1 MRQAG
6 RQAVVLRAGNALSLS
21 FLYIRNSPILSR
33 AREYMR
39 EGKAPKKGMLLSLLP
54 HPRRRRRLYTLLSS
68 YSPFC
73 APRTTRRRAVI
84 ILLSRV
90 YTLLPSVPLSL
101 SLSLSLSLFL
111 SLSLLVYSDAAGA
124 YSRVAVRNF
133 ACGLS
138 SLSLS
143 LSLSLTDAQLFSGT
157 IELRNSTRCH
167 GRLGMSASG
176 ERAVRYFPRSCC
188 LDCTRACWCSLWKWR
203 CFGEKVWNK

>member
-6 RQAVVLRAGNALSLS
+6 RQAVVLRAGNALSLSLS

-39 EGKAPKKGMLLSLLP
+39 EGKAPKKGMLLLLLP

-101 SLSLSLSLFL
+101 SLSS

-143 LSLSLTDAQLFSGT
+143 LSISNWCAALLWYYRAAEFHSVPRQIGDECFWW
-157 IELRNSTRCH
+157 TR
-167 GRLGMSASG
+167 GAVFPSKLLLGLHARVLVQFVKMKMFRRKG
-176 ERAVRYFPRSCC
+176 VE
-188 LDCTRACWCSLWKWR
+188 
-203 CFGEKVWNK
+203 